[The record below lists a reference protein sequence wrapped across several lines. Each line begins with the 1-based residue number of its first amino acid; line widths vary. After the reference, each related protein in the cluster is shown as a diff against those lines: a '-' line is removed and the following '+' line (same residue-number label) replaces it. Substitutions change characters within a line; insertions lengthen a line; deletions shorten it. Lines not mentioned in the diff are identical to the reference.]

1 MKIQYA
7 GVARSLVGLICCS
20 VIHIITFPDAR
31 ADDQAAKLEVQPIQ
45 AHDLAVAPLFLDEN
59 WEGGILRVQLI
70 GPGSLPPDWRIHLDY
85 GDGQTIDITASD
97 DQGRV
102 VQHLGP
108 ERVLIDLPVLPLRT
122 LSAEVS
128 PSGMRLQTVEV
139 HFPSHASSLQTI
151 GQNWKID
158 LFDEEV
164 TSTDKKFGKAFGR
177 LDLYAD
183 HAVFLGHCTGFRLTK
198 GYWLT
203 AGHCVAKDPD
213 YPDRQ
218 VVSSIKIQPSDYANP
233 RLEGAKLLTAI
244 PVATGQDK
252 AVPVPSDLLKNSD
265 LDYALLQVS
274 DDTDGPAFPLSSAV
288 AATDGTK
295 LELLEHWSGKLAPA
309 AGKARSAD
317 ANCVI
322 KGLGSP
328 DDDMSRPEICPNALQ
343 HGCST
348 EEEASGSPIVVRGQS
363 LVLVG
368 LHYRGGLLHKF
379 NCALPATQI
388 RRHLCTNKQDLAR
401 RITSC
406 P

>member
-1 MKIQYA
+1 
-7 GVARSLVGLICCS
+7 
-20 VIHIITFPDAR
+20 
-31 ADDQAAKLEVQPIQ
+31 
-45 AHDLAVAPLFLDEN
+45 
-59 WEGGILRVQLI
+59 
-70 GPGSLPPDWRIHLDY
+70 
-85 GDGQTIDITASD
+85 
-97 DQGRV
+97 
-102 VQHLGP
+102 
-108 ERVLIDLPVLPLRT
+108 
-122 LSAEVS
+122 
-128 PSGMRLQTVEV
+128 MRLQTVEV

-158 LFDEEV
+158 LFDREV
-164 TSTDKKFGKAFGR
+164 TATDAKFGKGFGR

-183 HAVFLGHCTGFRLTK
+183 YAVFLGHCTGFRLTK

-213 YPDRQ
+213 HPDRQ
-218 VVSSIKIQPSDYANP
+218 VVNSITIQPIDYAD
-233 RLEGAKLLTAI
+233 RLEGGRRLTAI
-244 PVATGQDK
+244 PVATGQNK

-274 DDTDGPAFPLSSAV
+274 DDIDGPAFPLSSAV
-288 AATDGTK
+288 AATDGMK
-295 LELLEHWSGKLAPA
+295 LELFEHWSGKLAPA

-322 KGLGSP
+322 KGIGSS
-328 DDDMSRPEICPNALQ
+328 DDDLSRPEICSNALQ

-348 EEEASGSPIVVRGQS
+348 EEEASGSPVVVRGLS
-363 LVLVG
+363 LALVG

-379 NCALPATQI
+379 NCALSAAHI

-401 RITSC
+401 KISPC